1 MMLPHIKYFVETR
14 MTIYSNL
21 RLFTQFVSSLKDN
34 MNYIFIS
41 LFHPPI
47 PLILLDL
54 LNHQNRYQHLR
65 LITKKIIITVCIK
78 IYKDINLYPVN
89 IQYYLIV

>member
-1 MMLPHIKYFVETR
+1 MMLPHIKYFETR

-21 RLFTQFVSSLKDN
+21 RLFTQFVSSLKDY

-54 LNHQNRYQHLR
+54 LNYQTRYQHLR
-65 LITKKIIITVCIK
+65 LITKTIIITVCIK
-78 IYKDINLYPVN
+78 MDKDINLYPVN